1 MSIQLDDRVLRLS
14 PFSPVC
20 SKCKHW
26 TGTMYAPRH
35 CNAFGAT
42 EIPSDIWDGRNNHT
56 SAFTGDN
63 GILFEMV
70 TESDLTKE
78 G

>member
-1 MSIQLDDRVLRLS
+1 
-14 PFSPVC
+14 
-20 SKCKHW
+20 
-26 TGTMYAPRH
+26 MYAPRH